1 MNIFLW
7 IIMIYI
13 LIFSVETYEDGKQRN
28 LNQDGFCVLQNDEYL
43 TTKNVPCQQLK
54 HDVLHQ
60 LPDGYEFMD
69 YIYMIKNVA
78 LSTFHRDVTSSKHVY
93 KTTYPVYTLILYK
106 NEGELLSVC
115 PRSNQSYP
123 FVWSSIVNVKGK
135 KGTAFLFDCD
145 LLHAGCTNYCK
156 EREVIQ
162 YKICHRDDLNKL
174 KHLQGI
180 KKNKSGV
187 CKITQSSIMLR
198 KLTYFFEFPINYIF
212 YPFMI
217 QRKPS
222 NTLMGKIQS
231 FIPVEYYNN

>member
-1 MNIFLW
+1 
-7 IIMIYI
+7 MIYI

-28 LNQDGFCVLQNDEYL
+28 LNKDGFCVLQNDEYL
-43 TTKNVPCQQLK
+43 TTKNIPCDQLK

-60 LPDGYEFMD
+60 LPDGYEFID
-69 YIYMIKNVA
+69 YIYNIKNVA
-78 LSTFHRDVTSSKHVY
+78 LSTFHRDVTSSKNIY
-93 KTTYPVYTLILYK
+93 KTKYPVYTLILYK
-106 NEGELLSVC
+106 NEGELLSLC
-115 PRSNQSYP
+115 PRSNQTYP

-135 KGTAFLFDCD
+135 RGTAFLFDCD

-162 YKICHRDDLNKL
+162 YKICHHDDLNKL

-217 QRKPS
+217 QRKPPNS
-222 NTLMGKIQS
+222 LMGKIQS